1 MTLTDWLLAIVAA
14 TAVVALV
21 AMIAVT
27 MRSSF
32 RS

>member
-1 MTLTDWLLAIVAA
+1 MTPTDWLLA
-14 TAVVALV
+14 VVTGAEVVVVV